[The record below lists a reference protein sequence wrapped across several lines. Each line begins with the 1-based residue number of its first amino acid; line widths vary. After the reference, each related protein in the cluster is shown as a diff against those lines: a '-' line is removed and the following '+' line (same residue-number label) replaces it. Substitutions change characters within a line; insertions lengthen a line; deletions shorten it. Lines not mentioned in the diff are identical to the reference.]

1 MICCQW
7 KRRWSKWAV
16 VALLLVAAP
25 AAAELRVFACEPEW
39 AALSAA
45 LGGDRVS
52 VDMATTAAQD
62 PHYVQARPGLI
73 ALARRADLLVCT
85 GADLEAGWLPLL
97 LRKSGNPV
105 IQPARLG
112 HFLAAE
118 QVSLLEVPERLDRAL
133 GDIHAAGNPHLA
145 LDPWRVLVVAER
157 LAERLAAIDPEGA
170 VAYREHLGEFRNRW
184 RAAIAEWEMRAA
196 PLRGRRVA
204 THHPTFTYLEDW
216 LGLERVAMLEPKPG
230 IPPSSAH
237 LARLLEKFRAA
248 PVDLILHAS
257 YEDARPAGWLAGK
270 IGVPVLRLPASP
282 EGPPDGVETLESWM
296 ESLVA
301 ALLQTTGLG
310 GR

>member
-1 MICCQW
+1 MMCCQW
-7 KRRWSKWAV
+7 KHRWSKWVV

-73 ALARRADLLVCT
+73 ALARSADLLVCT
-85 GADLEAGWLPLL
+85 GADLETGWLPLL

-105 IQPARLG
+105 IQPGRPG

-145 LDPWRVLVVAER
+145 LDPRRLLGVAER
-157 LAERLAAIDPEGA
+157 LAERLAAIDPEGV
-170 VAYREHLGEFRNRW
+170 VAYRAHLAGFRNRW
-184 RAAIAEWEMRAA
+184 QAAIAGWEMRAA
-196 PLRGRRVA
+196 SLRGRRVA
-204 THHPTFTYLEDW
+204 AHHPTFTYLEDW
-216 LGLERVAMLEPKPG
+216 LGLERVAMLEPRPG
-230 IPPSSAH
+230 IPPSSSH
-237 LARLLEKFRAA
+237 LAGLLEKFRAA

-282 EGPPDGVETLESWM
+282 EGPPEGVETLESWM